1 MSKQKMLTASAMAAL
16 CALAAFSM
24 QAKAAGQE
32 GMVVVRDPV
41 TGQVRAPTPDELRA
55 LRAKAPAPAA
65 LGAGAAQ
72 GPAALSARNGARGV
86 RLGEKSMVY
95 EVVAR
100 GADGTLSSQ
109 CVQGE
114 AAAADALGRPANT
127 EPKEHSHDVR

>member
-1 MSKQKMLTASAMAAL
+1 MSKQKMLTASAMGAL

-32 GMVVVRDPV
+32 GMVVVRDAV

-55 LRAKAPAPAA
+55 LRAKAPPAAA
-65 LGAGAAQ
+65 LGAVAPQ
-72 GPAALSARNGARGV
+72 GQAVLGARNGARGV

-95 EVVAR
+95 EVATR
-100 GADGTLSSQ
+100 AADGTLSSQ

-127 EPKEHSHDVR
+127 EHKEHSHDVR